1 MRRESCL
8 KRHLLHAS
16 VECYHRSPLYSGPA
30 RWLEP
35 PVAVRPS
42 PSPPLEIDF
51 ALVGRFA
58 EGIVIAFRGTLPPL
72 DLSPDLRRIVKP
84 ETMGPAVVADW
95 LNDLNSPHARGVSI
109 GGATLPGGVHRGLA
123 ASLGRLWKGVAAE
136 IVRLRAAH
144 PAAPLYFTGHSKGGA
159 LANLAAVLARRL
171 WPAAAVKVATFG
183 AARTGDPDFALH
195 YRQAGIECHR
205 YEVTGDKITDL
216 PPGHVPVGI
225 PHILAP
231 IHYRRPI
238 RPIAF
243 ARALIGRE
251 DERWLIPP
259 VIAAHLPYPGF
270 GYGEHVCEAGCRHDW
285 R

>member
-144 PAAPLYFTGHSKGGA
+144 PAAPL
-159 LANLAAVLARRL
+159 VRR
-171 WPAAAVKVATFG
+171 
-183 AARTGDPDFALH
+183 
-195 YRQAGIECHR
+195 
-205 YEVTGDKITDL
+205 
-216 PPGHVPVGI
+216 
-225 PHILAP
+225 
-231 IHYRRPI
+231 
-238 RPIAF
+238 
-243 ARALIGRE
+243 
-251 DERWLIPP
+251 
-259 VIAAHLPYPGF
+259 
-270 GYGEHVCEAGCRHDW
+270 
-285 R
+285 